1 LICQNEGAV
10 EEISQR
16 RWGSDE
22 RRQELLDAA
31 RRMIGRRGTGASMED
46 LAAEAGITKPVLY
59 RYFGD
64 RAGLYLALAQSWQR
78 EVVAGAIP
86 MLRTTTDP
94 RAQVEILVAN
104 YMDHMVAEQSL
115 FVTLLVEP
123 TIYLNV
129 SVELLGDLFTQLA
142 PGLGAAVEAGGRPLD
157 SALPMLIGGIGTL
170 HAMMLWWIST
180 SGCTRDELVAMMV
193 QQVWGGVSQWLSDP
207 VSAQLA

>member
-1 LICQNEGAV
+1 
-10 EEISQR
+10 
-16 RWGSDE
+16 
-22 RRQELLDAA
+22 
-31 RRMIGRRGTGASMED
+31 MIGRRGTGASMED

-78 EVVAGAIP
+78 EVVAAAVP
-86 MLRTTTDP
+86 ALRTSTDP
-94 RAQVEILVAN
+94 RTQVEILITN

-129 SVELLGDLFTQLA
+129 SVELLRDLFGQLV
-142 PGLGAAVEAGGRPLD
+142 PGLGAAVEAAGNPLD

-170 HAMMLWWIST
+170 HALMLWWIS
-180 SGCTRDELVAMMV
+180 SSACTRDELVEMMV
-193 QQVWGGVSQWLSDP
+193 RQVWGGVSQWLTDP
-207 VSAQLA
+207 AVAQLA